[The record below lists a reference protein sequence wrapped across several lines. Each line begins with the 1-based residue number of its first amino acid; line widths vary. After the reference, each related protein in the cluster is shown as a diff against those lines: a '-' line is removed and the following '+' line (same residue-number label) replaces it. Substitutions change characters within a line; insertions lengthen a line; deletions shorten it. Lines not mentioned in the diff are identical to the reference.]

1 MEILEEDCFMNGRV
15 SQFLSRITLATALLL
30 LFGFAARAQGTTE
43 GAIGGTVYDTSGAVV
58 PHAQITVH
66 NNATNAEKSDTADE
80 QGYYRIT
87 NLAPGHYTVTIAAG
101 GFGNFESKDVIVEVG
116 NTTDVSPK
124 LGVGAAQS
132 TVVVTAEAPQ
142 VNVTSPEFAPVVNS
156 TDITNLP
163 INGGRWSDFSLLTP
177 AVVQSGGFGL
187 VSVRGISDLMNNNTI
202 DGADNN
208 QAFFSEERGRT
219 RAGYSSAKAAVEE
232 FQVNT
237 ADYSAEYGRAAGAVI
252 NTVTKSGSNDIH
264 GELYFYDRD
273 NAWGAFVPGSTV
285 ASGTPPN
292 VTTVPYKPID
302 RRLMFGGGIGGYI
315 IKNKLFW
322 YLAIDR
328 YDRDFPGVSIASAPN
343 SFYAPLCPTTQASGT
358 FCSNQVTL
366 AQNINH
372 LPVVA
377 GCANTTA
384 PPPGCPTAIQEAAA
398 LTDFNNLSNSLLTQ
412 ENGTVPRTGIQDIFF
427 PKLDWNIN
435 SKNHASV
442 EMNVMRWYSPA
453 GIQTNN
459 TATFAVDSF
468 GNDWVRDTWGV
479 ARLDTSLTN
488 TMSNELRFQY
498 GRDFEFEYGQAPDTF
513 EVNNFVH
520 SSAYTNPFGLPPEIT
535 LTNGF
540 EMGTPN
546 FLERPAYPDERRTQ
560 ISDTVIWTHGN
571 HTIKY
576 GFDWTR
582 VNDNTQNLFEGFG
595 VYSYSGSGNGA
606 LVNFASDFYAPD
618 SCGGTATAAGTS
630 PCYTSFGQA
639 FGPLGLQLSTND
651 IGLFVQ
657 DDWKI
662 LPRFTLN
669 LALRWD
675 KQLFP
680 TPLSNLVNSAVPQT
694 GIFPDDNREF
704 GPRIGFAWDIF
715 GDGKTSLR
723 GGYGIYYGRTTNSA
737 IYNAMIDTGNPA
749 GQVTYTFSG
758 GSLTS
763 GPAFPQVLTAA
774 PTGAST
780 AKPSL
785 DYFDPNFRNPEI
797 QEMNLSIQR
806 DIGWGTVVSVSA
818 MSSLGR
824 HLPDFI
830 DTNIAPS
837 TKTVSYTIV
846 DSTGL
851 GPLTPGST
859 YTTALYSARSSAFPQ
874 FGAMTDITSNI
885 NSQYTAAVVDVEHR
899 FNHYVQFD
907 VNYTWAHALDFG
919 QNQSTFTDTDDVL
932 VPGNVG
938 PEYGNSSIDVPNRF
952 VLDAIIQSPWH
963 HNGWM
968 HWLEDNWELSPIFT
982 AQNGLPFSL
991 GTSGTAPGALPSG
1004 GGVNGSNGAFRIDTS
1019 EATTITG
1026 NLAVLQRNSF
1036 RLPKQEDF
1044 DLRISKRF
1052 TFGDRYAVEVFGEA
1066 FNLFNRENFTA
1077 VNSSTGY
1084 SVATSGTFTT
1094 GIGSIPS
1101 LTCSSAAPCLTY
1113 NSAFNTFGAQ
1123 VNNNFIYSA
1132 RQVQIAARF
1141 TF

>member
-1 MEILEEDCFMNGRV
+1 MNGRV

-30 LFGFAARAQGTTE
+30 LVGFAARAQGTTE
-43 GAIGGTVYDTSGAVV
+43 GAIGGTIYDTSGAVV
-58 PHAQITVH
+58 PHAQVTVH
-66 NNATNAEKSDTADE
+66 NNATNAEKSDTADDK
-80 QGYYRIT
+80 GYYRIT
-87 NLAPGHYTVTIAAG
+87 NLAPGRYTVTIAAS
-101 GFGNFESKDVIVEVG
+101 GFGNFQSKDVIVDVG
-116 NTTDVSPK
+116 STTDVSPK
-124 LGVGAAQS
+124 LTVGAAQS

-142 VNVTSPEFAPVVNS
+142 VNVTSPEVAQVINS
-156 TDITNLP
+156 TDISNLP

-177 AVVQSGGFGL
+177 AVIQTGGFGL
-187 VSVRGISDLMNNNTI
+187 VSVRGVSDLMNNNTI

-219 RAGYSSAKAAVEE
+219 RAGYSSAKAAVDE

-252 NTVTKSGSNDIH
+252 NTVTKSGSNSIH

-273 NAWGAFVPGSTV
+273 NAWGAFVPGATV

-292 VTTVPYKPID
+292 VTSVPYKPID

-328 YDRDFPGVSIASAPN
+328 FDRDFPGVSIASAP
-343 SFYAPLCPTTQASGT
+343 SQFYAPITSAQQTQ
-358 FCSNQVTL
+358 L
-366 AQNINH
+366 AQRIFGLNTSQTPSGAQ
-372 LPVVA
+372 LATA
-377 GCANTTA
+377 G
-384 PPPGCPTAIQEAAA
+384 
-398 LTDFNNLSNSLLTQ
+398 TDYTNLSNALLTQ

-459 TATFAVDSF
+459 TATFAIDSF

-479 ARLDTSLTN
+479 ARLDTSLTP

-520 SSAYTNPFGLPPEIT
+520 SGAYTNPFGLPPEIT

-546 FLERPAYPDERRTQ
+546 FLERAAYPDERRTQ

-582 VNDNTQNLFEGFG
+582 VNDNTSNLFEGFG

-606 LVNFASDFYAPD
+606 LLSFASDFYAPN
-618 SCGGTATAAGTS
+618 SCGATATTVGTS
-630 PCYTSFGQA
+630 QCYTSFTQA
-639 FGPLGLQLSTND
+639 FGPLGLQLATND
-651 IGLFVQ
+651 VGLFVQ

-675 KQLFP
+675 KEVFP
-680 TPLSNLVNSAVPQT
+680 APLGNLVNPSVAQT
-694 GIFPDDNREF
+694 GIFPSDNREF
-704 GPRIGFAWDIF
+704 GPRVGFAWDIF

-723 GGYGIYYGRTTNSA
+723 GSYGIYYGRTTNSA
-737 IYNAMIDTGNPA
+737 IYNAMINTGNPA
-749 GQVTYTFSG
+749 GQIAYAFSG
-758 GSLTS
+758 ATLTA

-785 DYFDPNFRNPEI
+785 DYFDPNFRSPEI

-806 DIGWGTVVSVSA
+806 DIGWGTTVSVTA

-851 GPLTPGST
+851 GPLNPGSA
-859 YTTALYSARSSAFPQ
+859 YTTALYSARSNAN
-874 FGAMTDITSNI
+874 FGAETDITSNI
-885 NSQYTAAVVDVEHR
+885 NSQYTAAVVDVQHR

-907 VNYTWAHALDFG
+907 ANYTWAHALDFG
-919 QNQSTFTDTDDVL
+919 QNATTFTDTNDVL
-932 VPGNVG
+932 VPGQVG
-938 PEYGNSSIDVPNRF
+938 PEYGNSQFDIPNRF
-952 VLDAIIQSPWH
+952 IVDAVIQSPWH
-963 HNGWM
+963 REGWM
-968 HWLEDNWELSPIFT
+968 HWLADGWELSPIFT
-982 AQNGLPFSL
+982 AQNGQPFSL

-1004 GGVNGSNGAFRIDTS
+1004 GGVNGSNGAFRIDAA
-1019 EATTITG
+1019 EATAISG
-1026 NLAVLQRNSF
+1026 NLADLQRDSF
-1036 RLPKQEDF
+1036 RLPKQENF

-1077 VNSSTGY
+1077 VNSATGY
-1084 SVATSGTFTT
+1084 SVSTSGTFTT
-1094 GIGSIPS
+1094 GIGSLAS
-1101 LTCSSAAPCLTY
+1101 VTCSSAAPCLTY

-1123 VNNNFIYSA
+1123 VNNNYIYSS
-1132 RQVQIAARF
+1132 RQIQIAARF